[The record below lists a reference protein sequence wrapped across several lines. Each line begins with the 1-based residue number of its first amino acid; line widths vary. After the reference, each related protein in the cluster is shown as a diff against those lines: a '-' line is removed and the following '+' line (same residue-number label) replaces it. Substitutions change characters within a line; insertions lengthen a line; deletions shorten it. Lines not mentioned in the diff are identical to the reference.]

1 MILLNGQ
8 IISSNKNNIKN
19 DIIEFDQ
26 LNIDLKKLSNRTI
39 KVPKIQK
46 PLQLNWYHANI
57 IIYFKIQNAQQILKM
72 N

>member
-26 LNIDLKKLSNRTI
+26 LSIDLKKLSNRTI
-39 KVPKIQK
+39 KVPKFKK
-46 PLQLNWYHANI
+46 PLQLNWYHA
-57 IIYFKIQNAQQILKM
+57 
-72 N
+72 